1 MLVFLAIILF
11 LILLSSLL
19 NTWLLFKLL
28 PTEKQ
33 KEILRKIEPIK
44 SEVREWIPPETAEK
58 KVFRETL
65 EKIKK

>member
-1 MLVFLAIILF
+1 M
-11 LILLSSLL
+11 L